1 MALLRPLSWFG
12 KPRDHMGKAVWE
24 TDRGATRRFSAAFR
38 AATIFRWSIS
48 VDIDGTPTLAP
59 SCPSNMSAESPT
71 KETGGDLDVV
81 RFAVVRLTY

>member
-1 MALLRPLSWFG
+1 MSMSWFCFARSHG
-12 KPRDHMGKAVWE
+12 LASQYRSDGQDGWE

-59 SCPSNMSAESPT
+59 SCHAQHT
-71 KETGGDLDVV
+71 
-81 RFAVVRLTY
+81 R